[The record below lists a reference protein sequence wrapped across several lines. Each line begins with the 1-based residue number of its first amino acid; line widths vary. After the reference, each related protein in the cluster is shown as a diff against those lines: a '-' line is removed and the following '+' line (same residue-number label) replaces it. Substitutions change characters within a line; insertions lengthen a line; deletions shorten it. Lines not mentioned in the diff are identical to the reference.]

1 MVMSKISGASMV
13 KKIVRNI
20 MFLKKK
26 SIEATKDDKQI
37 ITDLE
42 DTLRAN
48 IDNCVGLAANMI
60 GYNKRIIIVSLGFAN
75 MVMINPVIVGKNGEY
90 ETEEGCLSLDGE
102 RKTKRYEEILV
113 EYYNK
118 NFEKKSQKFTG
129 YVAQIIQ
136 HECDHLEGIII

>member
-1 MVMSKISGASMV
+1 MV

>member
-1 MVMSKISGASMV
+1 MV
-13 KKIVRNI
+13 KKIVRNV

-48 IDNCVGLAANMI
+48 TDNCVGLAANMI

-75 MVMINPVIVGKNGEY
+75 MVMINPVIVGKKGEY